1 MTKKYVDSVRR
12 LLSRRS
18 ALQGLGAI
26 AGTALIGCGDD
37 STGDSGGTEGSET
50 DSSES
55 TSETGSESSSEGGD
69 GDASG
74 GDGDTSGGD
83 GDGETTGDGDGEL
96 ACDDSLGMTASA
108 LLANIDHIV
117 VLCMENRS
125 WDHYFGSRKLL
136 EGENSNGLTGDET
149 NPNMGGQDVPIFP
162 LPDDAAPADPPH
174 QWDEVHAQWANGAID
189 QFVIENEKVNPDQ
202 AAEVMG
208 YHVRS
213 ALPMLYGLADNYCL
227 LDNYYCSLLAGTWP
241 NRYYLHAATSGGQQ
255 SNFPATG
262 VNTVQ
267 DVCDDAGISHNNYYD
282 GLVSWQTGAFPITS
296 FTRTD
301 SIDEFFDRVQNGNLE
316 QVVIIDPDFLSNDD
330 HPSNGNGPALG
341 QVLISTIYQALA
353 QSSHWDRTLL
363 LITYDE
369 HGGFFDHVMPPPAV
383 DDEAGFG
390 QLGFRV
396 PAVVV
401 GGQIR
406 RGCIISELLEH
417 SSWPATVTRKHG
429 LPEITSRAAAAND
442 LSVCINPN
450 YIDDPQPPAPVPKID
465 VSLRDALAHVGQQT
479 SQHELMEYAGIEVP
493 LRGRHMREARAACE
507 RLLRRAEKLGAINL
521 LP

>member
-26 AGTALIGCGDD
+26 AGTAVIGCGSDD
-37 STGDSGGTEGSET
+37 VAGSSSTETTGEGSTETGGETSNSSSTTGD
-50 DSSES
+50 
-55 TSETGSESSSEGGD
+55 
-69 GDASG
+69 
-74 GDGDTSGGD
+74 GD
-83 GDGETTGDGDGEL
+83 GDGESTGDGDGESTGDGDGDGEL
-96 ACDDSLGMTASA
+96 ACDDDLGLSPEA

-117 VLCMENRS
+117 VLCLENRS

-136 EGENSNGLTGDET
+136 EGEASNGLNGDET
-149 NPNMGGQDVPIFP
+149 NPSMGGTDIPIFP

-202 AAEVMG
+202 AGEVMG

-213 ALPMLYGLADNYCL
+213 ALPMLYSLADEFCL
-227 LDNYYCSLLAGTWP
+227 LDNYFCSLLAGTWP

-262 VNTVQ
+262 VDSIQ
-267 DVCDDAGISHNNYYD
+267 DVCDDNGISHNNYYD
-282 GLVSWQTGAFPITS
+282 GIVSWQTGAFPITS

-301 SIDEFFDRVQNGNLE
+301 SIDEFFTNVENGNLE
-316 QVVIIDPDFLSNDD
+316 EVVIIDPDFLSNDD

-353 QSSHWDRTLL
+353 QSEHWDRTLL

-369 HGGFFDHVMPPPAV
+369 HGGFFDHVTPPATV

-396 PAVVV
+396 PAVVA
-401 GGQIR
+401 GGQVR
-406 RGCIISELLEH
+406 RGCVISELLEH

-429 LPEITSRAAAAND
+429 LAEMTSRAAASKD

-450 YIDDPQPPAPVPKID
+450 YIDDPQPPAPLPKID
-465 VSLRDALAHVGQQT
+465 VSWKEAIAHVGQQT

-493 LRGRHMREARAACE
+493 LRGRHLRDAQAACK
-507 RLLRRAEKLGAINL
+507 RLLERAEKLGVINL
-521 LP
+521 RP

>member
-1 MTKKYVDSVRR
+1 MTKKYVESVRR
-12 LLSRRS
+12 LLSRRR
-18 ALQGLGAI
+18 ALQGVGAL

-37 STGDSGGTEGSET
+37 SSTGDASTGDETGTES
-50 DSSES
+50 S
-55 TSETGSESSSEGGD
+55 TSSGTESSSESSTGDGDGD
-69 GDASG
+69 GDA
-74 GDGDTSGGD
+74 
-83 GDGETTGDGDGEL
+83 TTGDGDGDGD
-96 ACDDSLGMTASA
+96 ATTGDGDGSMSCTDDGGLDAAA

-136 EGENSNGLTGDET
+136 ESEASNGLSGDET
-149 NPNMGGQDVPIFP
+149 NPNMANDQIPIFP

-174 QWDEVHAQWANGAID
+174 QWDEVHATWNSGAID
-189 QFVIENEKVNPDQ
+189 QFVIENEKINPGA

-213 ALPMLYGLADNYCL
+213 ALPMLYSLADSYCL
-227 LDNYYCSLLAGTWP
+227 LDNYFCSLLAGTWP

-262 VNTVQ
+262 IDSIQ
-267 DVCDDAGISHNNYYD
+267 DICDDAGISHNNYYD

-301 SIDEFFDRVQNGNLE
+301 SIDEFFTNVENGTLE
-316 QVVIIDPDFLSNDD
+316 EVVIIDPDFLSNDD
-330 HPSNGNGPALG
+330 HPSNANGPALG

-353 QSSHWDRTLL
+353 ESDQWDRTLL

-369 HGGFFDHVMPPPAV
+369 HGGFFDHVVPPAAV
-383 DDEAGFG
+383 DDEPGFG

-401 GGQIR
+401 GGQVR
-406 RGCIISELLEH
+406 RGCVISELLEH
-417 SSWPATVTRKHG
+417 ASWPATVTRKHG
-429 LPEITSRAAAAND
+429 LAELNSRAAASRD
-442 LSVCINPN
+442 LSVCV
-450 YIDDPQPPAPVPKID
+450 DPQLIDNPAPATPLPKIE
-465 VSLRDALAHVGQQT
+465 VSISEALAHVGQQT
-479 SQHELMEYAGIEVP
+479 SQHELFELAGIEVP
-493 LRGRHMREARAACE
+493 LRGRHMRDARAQCR
-507 RLLRRAEKLGAINL
+507 RLLERAEKLGTVRL
-521 LP
+521 RP